1 MNPEIEI
8 YGYTEADLFAGHAHV
23 KGEAIAAV
31 ILRVPADF
39 WQSEKN
45 TNGRGRPR
53 GENANRL
60 LRDIKTYAA
69 HDIVHEL
76 LKRDKQKATAK
87 QKQALVLA
95 ATGESGRDEFDDCV
109 AHAGDSDRQF
119 RRRLNSAKKALSDF
133 QVKIDI
139 SASNS
144 ADWVWAAVSR
154 EGRAWL
160 YFWGG
165 EIAECVA
172 QPGSKPGALLLK
184 PEKHQ
189 RTK

>member
-8 YGYTEADLFAGHAHV
+8 YGHTEADLFAGHAHV
-23 KGEAIAAV
+23 EGGAIAAV
-31 ILRVPADF
+31 ILRLPADF

-45 TNGRGRPR
+45 ANGRGRPR
-53 GENANRL
+53 GENTNRL
-60 LRDIKTYAA
+60 LRDIKTCAA

-76 LKRDKQKATAK
+76 LKRDNRKATAK

-95 ATGESGRDEFDDCV
+95 ATGESGRDEFDDSV
-109 AHAGDSDRQF
+109 ARAGDSDRQF
-119 RRRLNSAKKALSDF
+119 RRRLDNAKKALSDF
-133 QVKIDI
+133 QVKIDV

-144 ADWVWAAVSR
+144 ADWTWAAVSR
-154 EGRAWL
+154 DGRAWL

-172 QPGSKPGALLLK
+172 QPGSKPSSLLLK
-184 PEKHQ
+184 AVGKT